1 MPSDRTPGTSP
12 PPPVRRNRVK
22 PLMTLASGVLLAG
35 LILIVLINIDPGL
48 DQPPALNDPKIVEL
62 IPPELDRLDLNKIID
77 SKGGPFVP
85 QRNVEVEL
93 PGGSWI
99 RFVDPQTGE
108 LAQQY
113 RFQNLDPSPRGKPA
127 GWLRMEQPE
136 AEMFLSDGRVLTLSG
151 QSALAFA
158 PNRKL
163 ESGTVTGDV
172 WIRLFAPRDGRA
184 ADPDRDSPVLV
195 VRTEEAA
202 FNNFLGE
209 VRCDGEV
216 HVESPSI
223 QLPSG
228 RGLTV
233 LMDDQNHT
241 FQLFMEHPQRIR
253 ITSPKSAEPS
263 SSEIA
268 QSPIARDGAPSG
280 DTGDDTAEVSRTP
293 GADEP
298 NVPSPS
304 PARTEVTFYR
314 LTLNENVRI
323 RQGNKVIVGDALSIV
338 FSMQSEGVTNMMAMG
353 PPTSSHTN
361 GPKNIARA
369 LPEQMPLTQALAALA
384 IASFQ
389 DPQRNSIAAP
399 PSADDVII
407 DCDGSLTIVP
417 VTEPNER
424 LASAED
430 ALLTLTGNGR
440 PVHLLDPDQQAEA
453 ECDHL
458 LYRVLDKEIQLVG
471 SAQHPLWVTTPE
483 LHATGDR
490 FWYRSEANQAGFV
503 GPGRMTLFKVAG
515 PGRISS
521 LGPRIVISSLA
532 ALGFSPQ
539 LLADDDQAQPSLQI
553 TWQQQVDLQFEP
565 GSNADASTRIRT
577 AAFVGDVTV
586 VGESFALEAETMQAG
601 FSGDGSGA
609 ARLES
614 IDAAGDVRA
623 HSLGSAPGELACRN
637 LKLSMMQTARGR
649 TIPTRLV
656 ATGGVMT
663 RDAEQ
668 TMWAESLDVTFR
680 EMPEQAEAD
689 GRDNGDQFG
698 DFEIQK
704 LIAVDEAQ
712 LRLNDGARV
721 LAERIDVDGIAQ
733 TADVTGENILL
744 LQDNLLIDQVARLE
758 MDGKTNRGH
767 LPGSGRLR
775 IFRDDVPLQL
785 DDDGRAIHVA
795 VTDDQPQLNLHWTD
809 SAVFDGDHDHGNGAV
824 DFNGSVRADADP
836 SPLEHDTVHADSL
849 RLEFARG
856 PEDVSKH
863 DLANVDEDAVNAA
876 SRQRSIRKMIATG
889 NAKLQSRTWEREDHA
904 DMPRVFFVAGELI
917 DYNHHTGEALVDSPG
932 TLLIRD
938 ERRPSAPE
946 AQADDPPS
954 VQTQFAARG
963 TTSFVWSQKME
974 MTRAGDDLFDIVM
987 TADIEVRH
995 LSLDGKKATLTAD
1008 RLEATVQRTAPSSA
1022 SADGADQTALDLGGP
1037 AELVRVHAIGLVF
1050 LRTTTRDV
1058 QCDEF
1063 DYDVKTGL
1071 ARLTASPGRRISV
1084 LNRGAPQPF
1093 HAEEIL
1099 WDMANDRI
1107 TIIRAAGAVGE

>member
-1 MPSDRTPGTSP
+1 M
-12 PPPVRRNRVK
+12 
-22 PLMTLASGVLLAG
+22 LFASGVVLAG

-48 DQPPALNDPKIVEL
+48 DQPPAENDPGPIVEL
-62 IPPELDRLDLNKIID
+62 IDPELEPLPLDLSRVID
-77 SKGGPFVP
+77 SDDGPLVP
-85 QRNVEVEL
+85 QGNVEVEL
-93 PGGSWI
+93 PAGGWI

-172 WIRLFAPRDGRA
+172 WIRLFAPQDGRA
-184 ADPDRDSPVLV
+184 ADPDRDAPVLV

-209 VRCDGEV
+209 VRCEGEV
-216 HVESPSI
+216 RVESPSI

-253 ITSPKSAEPS
+253 IASGQSAKRSSPEMP
-263 SSEIA
+263 
-268 QSPIARDGAPSG
+268 QSPLAKDGATPS
-280 DTGDDTAEVSRTP
+280 DADDDTAEVSPKPRS
-293 GADEP
+293 DEP
-298 NVPSPS
+298 NAPRPS
-304 PARTEVTFYR
+304 PASTEVTFYR

-353 PPTSSHTN
+353 PPTSYHAN
-361 GPKNIARA
+361 APKNITQA
-369 LPEQMPLTQALAALA
+369 LPEQLPLTQALAALA

-389 DPQRNSIAAP
+389 DPQRDSIAAP

-407 DCDGSLTIVP
+407 DCDGTLTIVP
-417 VTEPNER
+417 VTDPNER
-424 LASAED
+424 LVSAED
-430 ALLTLTGNGR
+430 ALLTVTGNGR

-453 ECDHL
+453 ECDRL
-458 LYRVLDKEIQLVG
+458 LYRVRDKEIQLVG

-490 FWYRSEANQAGFV
+490 FWYRSEANRAGFV
-503 GPGRMTLFKVAG
+503 GAGRMTLFKVTR

-521 LGPRIVISSLA
+521 LGPRIVISSLT

-539 LLADDDQAQPSLQI
+539 PVADDDRSQPSLQI
-553 TWQQQVDLQFEP
+553 TWQQRVDLQFEP
-565 GSNADASTRIRT
+565 GPDTDAGTQIRT

-586 VGESFALEAETMQAG
+586 VGESFALEAETIQAG

-609 ARLES
+609 ARLDS

-623 HSLGSAPGELACRN
+623 HSLGSAPGELACRD
-637 LKLSMMQTARGR
+637 LKLSMMQTEHGR
-649 TIPTRLV
+649 TIPTQLI

-668 TMWAESLDVTFR
+668 TMWAESLDVAFR
-680 EMPEQAEAD
+680 ETPGPAEAD
-689 GRDNGDQFG
+689 GRDNGAQFG

-733 TADVTGENILL
+733 TANVTGENILL
-744 LQDNLLIDQVARLE
+744 LQDNLLIDQVMRLE

-775 IFRDDVPLQL
+775 IFREDVPLQL
-785 DDDGRAIHVA
+785 DDDGRAIQVA
-795 VTDDQPQLNLHWTD
+795 VSDDQPQLNLHWTD
-809 SAVFDGDHDHGNGAV
+809 SAVFDGAHDHGNGAV

-836 SPLEHDTVHADSL
+836 SPLEHDTVHAGSL
-849 RLEFARG
+849 RLEFARD
-856 PEDVSKH
+856 PEDVSEH
-863 DLANVDEDAVNAA
+863 DLTNVDDGAVNDA

-889 NAKLQSRTWEREDHA
+889 SAKLQSRTWEREDHA
-904 DMPRVFFVAGELI
+904 DLPRVFFVAGELI

-938 ERRPSAPE
+938 ERRPDAPE
-946 AQADDPPS
+946 TKAGDSPPE
-954 VQTQFAARG
+954 QTRFASRG
-963 TTSFVWSQKME
+963 TTSFDWSQEMT

-987 TADIEVRH
+987 TADIVVRH

-1022 SADGADQTALDLGGP
+1022 SAHDADRTALDLGGP
-1037 AELVRVHAIGLVF
+1037 AELVRVHATGLVF

-1071 ARLTASPGRRISV
+1071 ARLTANPGRRISV
-1084 LNRGAPQPF
+1084 LNRGAAQPF

-1107 TIIRAAGAVGE
+1107 TIIRAAGAAGK

>member
-1 MPSDRTPGTSP
+1 MIF
-12 PPPVRRNRVK
+12 
-22 PLMTLASGVLLAG
+22 ASGVLLAG

-48 DQPPALNDPKIVEL
+48 DQPPALNNPDEIVEL
-62 IPPELDRLDLNKIID
+62 IPPELDRLDLSKIID
-77 SKGGPFVP
+77 SQGGPFAP

-93 PGGSWI
+93 PDGSWI

-151 QSALAFA
+151 RSALAFA

-172 WIRLFAPRDGRA
+172 WIRLFAPRNGRA

-223 QLPSG
+223 HLPSG

-241 FQLFMEHPQRIR
+241 FQLFMKHPRRIR
-253 ITSPKSAEPS
+253 IASGQSAQRSSPEMP
-263 SSEIA
+263 
-268 QSPIARDGAPSG
+268 QSPLARDGAAPS
-280 DTGDDTAEVSRTP
+280 DTDDDTAEVSP
-293 GADEP
+293 GPRSDEP
-298 NVPSPS
+298 NVPRPS
-304 PARTEVTFYR
+304 PASTEVTFYR
-314 LTLNENVRI
+314 LTLNENVHI
-323 RQGNKVIVGDALSIV
+323 RQGNKVVVGDTLSIV

-353 PPTSSHTN
+353 PPTSSRAN
-361 GPKNIARA
+361 GPKNITPA

-389 DPQRNSIAAP
+389 DPQRDSIAAP

-417 VTEPNER
+417 VTDPNER

-440 PVHLLDPDQQAEA
+440 PVHLLDPDQHAEA
-453 ECDHL
+453 QCDRL
-458 LYRVLDKEIQLVG
+458 LYRVLDKRIQLVG
-471 SAQHPLWVTTPE
+471 STQHPLWVTTPE

-490 FWYRSEANQAGFV
+490 FWYRSEANRAGFV
-503 GPGRMTLFKVAG
+503 GPGRMTLYKIAR
-515 PGRISS
+515 PGRILS
-521 LGPRIVISSLA
+521 LGPRFVISSLA

-539 LLADDDQAQPSLQI
+539 PVADDDQAQPSLQI
-553 TWQQQVDLQFEP
+553 TWQQRVDLQFEP
-565 GSNADASTRIRT
+565 GSDADTSTRIRT

-623 HSLGSAPGELACRN
+623 HSLGNAPGELACRD

-649 TIPTRLV
+649 TIPTRLI
-656 ATGGVMT
+656 ATGRVMT

-668 TMWAESLDVTFR
+668 TMWAEILNVTFR
-680 EMPEQAEAD
+680 EVPEQAEAD
-689 GRDNGDQFG
+689 GRDNGAQFG
-698 DFEIQK
+698 DFEIQT

-721 LAERIDVDGIAQ
+721 LAERIDADGIAQ
-733 TADVTGENILL
+733 TANMTGENILL
-744 LQDNLLIDQVARLE
+744 LQDNLLIDQVTRLE
-758 MDGKTNRGH
+758 MDRKTNRGH
-767 LPGSGRLR
+767 LPGPGRLR
-775 IFRDDVPLQL
+775 IFQDDVPLQL
-785 DDDGRAIHVA
+785 DDDGRAIQVA
-795 VTDDQPQLNLHWTD
+795 VSDDPPQLNVHWTD
-809 SAVFDGDHDHGNGAV
+809 GAVFDGAHDHGNGAV
-824 DFNGSVRADADP
+824 DFNGSVRAAADP
-836 SPLEHDTVHADSL
+836 SPLEHDTVQADSL
-849 RLEFARG
+849 RLEFAHDT
-856 PEDVSKH
+856 EDVSKP
-863 DLANVDEDAVNAA
+863 DLTNVNDDAVNTA

-889 NAKLQSRTWEREDHA
+889 NAKLQSRTWEREDHS

-946 AQADDPPS
+946 APAEQPR
-954 VQTQFAARG
+954 FATTG

-1022 SADGADQTALDLGGP
+1022 SADGAEQTALDLGGP
-1037 AELVRVHAIGLVF
+1037 AELVRVHATGLVF

-1071 ARLTASPGRRISV
+1071 ARLNANPGRRISV

-1107 TIIRAAGAVGE
+1107 TIIRAAGSAGK

>member
-1 MPSDRTPGTSP
+1 MIF
-12 PPPVRRNRVK
+12 
-22 PLMTLASGVLLAG
+22 ASGVLLAG

-48 DQPPALNDPKIVEL
+48 DQPPALNNSDEIVEL
-62 IPPELDRLDLNKIID
+62 ILPELDKLDLSKVID
-77 SKGGPFVP
+77 SNDGRFVP
-85 QRNVEVEL
+85 EGNVEVEL
-93 PGGSWI
+93 PDGGWI

-113 RFQNLDPSPRGKPA
+113 RFQNLDPSPPGKPA
-127 GWLRMEQPE
+127 GWLQMEQPE
-136 AEMFLSDGRVLTLSG
+136 AEMFLSDGRVMTLSG
-151 QSALAFA
+151 RSALAFA

-172 WIRLFAPRDGRA
+172 WIRLFAPHDGRA
-184 ADPDRDSPVLV
+184 ADPDRDSPILV

-209 VRCDGEV
+209 VRCEGEV
-216 HVESPSI
+216 NVESPSI
-223 QLPSG
+223 ELPSG

-233 LMDDQNHT
+233 LMDDQNDT
-241 FQLFMEHPQRIR
+241 FQLSMEHPRRIR
-253 ITSPKSAEPS
+253 IAAPHPVEPS

-268 QSPIARDGAPSG
+268 QSPIARDGAPST
-280 DTGDDTAEVSRTP
+280 DTNETSVQVGPA
-293 GADEP
+293 
-298 NVPSPS
+298 PSPDQRDAPRPS
-304 PARTEVTFYR
+304 PASADVTFYR
-314 LTLNENVRI
+314 LTLNKNVHI
-323 RQGNKVIVGDALSIV
+323 RQGKKVVVGDTLSIV
-338 FSMQSEGVTNMMAMG
+338 FSMQSQGVTNMMAKG
-353 PPTSSHTN
+353 PPTSSRAT
-361 GPKNIARA
+361 GPKNIAQARA
-369 LPEQMPLTQALAALA
+369 EPLPLTQALAALA

-389 DPQRNSIAAP
+389 DPQRESIAAP
-399 PSADDVII
+399 PSADDIII

-417 VTEPNER
+417 VTDPNER
-424 LASAED
+424 PASAED

-453 ECDHL
+453 QCARL

-503 GPGRMTLFKVAG
+503 GPGRMTLFQVAR
-515 PGRISS
+515 PGRISALS
-521 LGPRIVISSLA
+521 PRIVISSLA
-532 ALGFSPQ
+532 ALGFLPQ
-539 LLADDDQAQPSLQI
+539 PVTDDDQAQPSLQI
-553 TWQQQVDLQFEP
+553 TWQQRVDLQFEP
-565 GSNADASTRIRT
+565 GSDADTSTRIRT

-601 FSGDGSGA
+601 FSDDGSGA

-623 HSLGSAPGELACRN
+623 HSLGSAPGELACRD

-649 TIPTRLV
+649 SIPTRLI
-656 ATGGVMT
+656 ATGQVMT

-668 TMWAESLDVTFR
+668 TMWAETLDVSFR

-689 GRDNGDQFG
+689 GRDNGAQFG

-733 TADVTGENILL
+733 TANVTGENILL
-744 LQDNLLIDQVARLE
+744 LQDNLLIDQVTRLE
-758 MDGKTNRGH
+758 MDRKTNRGR
-767 LPGSGRLR
+767 LPGPGRLR
-775 IFRDDVPLQL
+775 IFQDDVPLQL
-785 DDDGRAIHVA
+785 DDDGRAIQVA
-795 VTDDQPQLNLHWTD
+795 VSDDQPQVNVHWTI
-809 SAVFDGDHDHGNGAV
+809 SAMFDGAHDHGNGAV
-824 DFNGSVRADADP
+824 DFNGSVRVDADP
-836 SPLEHDTVHADSL
+836 SRLEHDTVQADSL
-849 RLEFARG
+849 RLELARDG
-856 PEDVSKH
+856 DDVSQH
-863 DLANVDEDAVNAA
+863 DLINVNEDAVNAG

-889 NAKLQSRTWEREDHA
+889 NAKLQSRTWEREDHS

-917 DYNHHTGEALVDSPG
+917 DYNHQTGEALVDSPG

-946 AQADDPPS
+946 APADDSPS
-954 VQTQFAARG
+954 AQPRFATTG
-963 TTSFVWSQKME
+963 TTSFHWSQKME

-987 TADIEVRH
+987 TADIQVRH
-995 LSLDGKKATLTAD
+995 LSLDGEKATLTAD
-1008 RLEATVQRTAPSSA
+1008 RLEATVQRSAPGNA
-1022 SADGADQTALDLGGP
+1022 PGNAPANVPGNAPADGSDQTALDLGGP

-1050 LRTTTRDV
+1050 LRTTNRDV

-1071 ARLTASPGRRISV
+1071 ARLTANPGRRISV
-1084 LNRGAPQPF
+1084 LNRGATQPF

-1107 TIIRAAGAVGE
+1107 TIIRAAGAAGK